1 MLNHEDLIKS
11 PEYLLEIIQ
20 NEIYRQVD
28 NYMKNENI
36 NNEQLAKRL
45 GVSKRVV
52 SDVLNGN
59 FNPKLKNLIKLSTS
73 IDLILKIQFIK

>member
-28 NYMKNENI
+28 NYMKNDNI